1 MAEKTSLRIAG
12 MTAGYAKLQVL
23 HGIDLDLEEGEVVT
37 VLGANGSGKTTLL
50 NAICG
55 FIKPWAGSIAVN
67 GKELRG
73 SPSHAVFAAGVVQAS
88 GQRELFPEM
97 TVLENLRM
105 GGITRKDVGDDELR
119 QIFDYFPRLRERIGQ
134 KAKTMSGGEQQMVA
148 MGRAL
153 LSRPKILLLDE
164 PLAGLSPLFVGEI
177 SKIMLELKKRG
188 TTMLL
193 VEQNIAMAAR
203 VSDRFYVLR
212 DGHIL
217 ARGDGDELR
226 GNHREFA
233 HKYYL

>member
-1 MAEKTSLRIAG
+1 MVDTTSLHISG
-12 MTAGYAKLQVL
+12 LTAGYAKLPVL
-23 HGIDLDLEEGEVVT
+23 HGIDLRLEPGEVVT

-50 NAICG
+50 NAVCG
-55 FIKPWAGSIAVN
+55 FVRPWSGSVKV
-67 GKELRG
+67 GGTELRG
-73 SPSHAVFAAGVVQAS
+73 SSSHKVFAAGVVQAS

-105 GGITRKDVGDDELR
+105 GAVTRSRIDDAEME
-119 QIFDYFPRLRERIGQ
+119 QVFDFFPRLRERVGQ

-148 MGRAL
+148 IGRAL
-153 LSRPKILLLDE
+153 LSRPRILLLDE

-177 SKIMLELKKRG
+177 SKIMLELKARG

-212 DGHIL
+212 DGHMI
-217 ARGDGDELR
+217 AQGAGAELR
-226 GNHREFA
+226 ENHRELA